1 MSEINND
8 FWKKIQNKN
17 ESFPDFFNRLLAGK
31 DNFGK
36 KQVGKIS
43 VNDVMILD
51 AADAN
56 KNLSEIFTNER
67 IKVMVGTSDITIL
80 QFIAMVTIMINET
93 GGTFDS
99 GISEAGGFNYM
110 FLYNRPPGND
120 LGNIQASLLFKDA
133 DFLKA
138 HDKQHFMM
146 IPNNDGVLVPE
157 SGYVD
162 PANYHKPID
171 PADKLWGKRD
181 LKNYPKNEPIG
192 VTRYG
197 TSEQR
202 KAGIATNYK
211 KGGMIAEC
219 DFYKFRGRGLIQ
231 LTGRGNYQEFMEYL
245 IKDKSRF
252 NQYIQKV
259 INGWDSK
266 KIDKEATKI
275 SNKQLDIFFSNTD
288 VGITIFASHDSNPIL
303 RKMYSV
309 GSVAEYLGLVYDY
322 GLAISGGED
331 YATLYTNRVVQ
342 LLTAIDGWKAK

>member
-36 KQVGKIS
+36 KKVGKIS
-43 VNDVMILD
+43 VNAVMILD
-51 AADAN
+51 TADAN

-99 GISEAGGFNYM
+99 GISEAGRLSDMYQ
-110 FLYNRPPGND
+110 YNRPPGND
-120 LGNIQASLLFKDA
+120 LGNIRASLLFKDD

-138 HDKQHFMM
+138 HDKQHF
-146 IPNNDGVLVPE
+146 IKGE
-157 SGYVD
+157 SGYVE

-192 VTRYG
+192 VTIYG
-197 TSEQR
+197 KSEQR

-275 SNKQLDIFFSNTD
+275 SNKQLDIFFGNTD
-288 VGITIFASHDSNPIL
+288 VAVTIFASHRSNPIL

-322 GLAISGGED
+322 GKSISGGED
-331 YATLYTNRVVQ
+331 YAELYTNRVVQ
-342 LLTAIDGWKAK
+342 LLTAIDGWKKT